1 VTSPQHDAGAPV
13 EPARPVSA
21 VVVAGTHVR
30 LARLGS
36 LLETAGIEVLGLAK
50 SVDEAVSLVGSRG
63 PDTVLLDLALAAGGL
78 EVVERVMANCATP
91 IVLTGAAA
99 EQAAEALSAGA
110 VDCVA
115 PGTESLGPSVY
126 SRALARHLGVASRVR
141 VITHPRGRLRERG
154 LAADS
159 ARVTIGAEASSRASA
174 PAAPRPAAPPAA
186 TGATSGASG
195 SGLGGRRTPVICIG
209 ASTGGPPALASIL
222 GALPADLAVP
232 VLVVQHMAEGFVEGL
247 ARWLDGVVDLPVSVA
262 LNGDRLRP
270 GHVVLAPSDGNLV
283 VEPGLRV
290 RIDDPRPGQFHIPEI
305 DTTFSSVAEVCRDR
319 AVGVLLTGMGRDGAA
334 GMLAMRRMGAFTI
347 GQDEGTSAVWG
358 MPAAAASLD
367 ALAVELPLPE
377 IAAGIVDAVSRLLV
391 PEAV

>member
-1 VTSPQHDAGAPV
+1 MTSSLQDAGAPV

-36 LLETAGIEVLGLAK
+36 LLEAAGIDVLGLAK
-50 SVDEAVSLVGSRG
+50 TVDEAVDLVCSRT

-78 EVVERVMANCATP
+78 DVVERVMANCATP

-99 EQAAEALSAGA
+99 ESAAEALSAGA

-154 LAADS
+154 LAAEA
-159 ARVTIGAEASSRASA
+159 ARVTIGAAASSAAQAPSTPIASSA
-174 PAAPRPAAPPAA
+174 PAAPNGSPAASP
-186 TGATSGASG
+186 
-195 SGLGGRRTPVICIG
+195 GLAGRRTPLICIG
-209 ASTGGPPALASIL
+209 ASTGGPPALAAIL
-222 GALPADLAVP
+222 GALPTDLSVP

-247 ARWLDGVVDLPVSVA
+247 ARWLDGVVSLPVSVA

-305 DTTFSSVAEVCRDR
+305 DSTFSSVAEVCRDR

-377 IAAGIVDAVSRLLV
+377 IAGGIVDAVSRLLV

>member
-1 VTSPQHDAGAPV
+1 MTSSLQDAGAPV

-21 VVVAGTHVR
+21 VVAAGTHVR

-36 LLETAGIEVLGLAK
+36 LLEAAGIDVLGLAK
-50 SVDEAVSLVGSRG
+50 TVDEAVELVCSRT

-78 EVVERVMANCATP
+78 DVVERVMANCATP

-99 EQAAEALSAGA
+99 ESAAEALSAGA

-154 LAADS
+154 LAAEA
-159 ARVTIGAEASSRASA
+159 ARVTIGAAASSAAQAPSTPIASSA
-174 PAAPRPAAPPAA
+174 PAVPNGSPAASP
-186 TGATSGASG
+186 
-195 SGLGGRRTPVICIG
+195 GLAGRRTPLICIG
-209 ASTGGPPALASIL
+209 ASTGGPPALAAIL
-222 GALPADLAVP
+222 GALPTDLSVP

-247 ARWLDGVVDLPVSVA
+247 ARWLDGVVSLPVSVA

-377 IAAGIVDAVSRLLV
+377 IAGGIVDAVSRLLV

>member
-1 VTSPQHDAGAPV
+1 MTSPLHDAGAPV

-30 LARLGS
+30 LARLAS

-50 SVDEAVSLVGSRG
+50 TVDEAVEQVGSRG

-78 EVVERVMANCATP
+78 DVVERVMANCATP

-154 LAADS
+154 LAAQA
-159 ARVTIGAEASSRASA
+159 ARVTIGAEASARASA
-174 PAAPRPAAPPAA
+174 PTRPGAPAPTAGTTP
-186 TGATSGASG
+186 TGAGSGAS
-195 SGLGGRRTPVICIG
+195 LGGRRTPVICIG

-222 GALPADLAVP
+222 GSLPTDLAVP

-305 DTTFSSVAEVCRDR
+305 DTTFASVAEVCRDR
-319 AVGVLLTGMGRDGAA
+319 AVGVLLTGMGRDCAA